1 MLAGI
6 DFGTSNC
13 SIGVWE
19 DNEPKL
25 IPLDKESTQ
34 LASALYTARSNM
46 KIGNI
51 DENELLK
58 RLGKAK
64 SEQTKNDKRAKE
76 DDSPIKIFSDSEL
89 ENRERGLMRRELAE
103 RTQKKYKDQAI
114 SDALYADSEIVF
126 GEQAIH
132 RHIQDPLNLNGY
144 FIKSPKSFLG
154 ADIKQQHID
163 LFSEII
169 TRILAFI
176 RNKAEENKGKK
187 IDSIVL
193 GRPVNFHGTIGEE
206 GNLQAINILEQCS
219 IAAGYK
225 NIEFLM
231 EPIAAALDFERGLEE
246 NVTVL
251 VLDAGGGTTDC
262 SVIKL
267 GPEYRNLSN
276 RNDTV
281 LGYTGTRIGGTDLDI
296 KLAIRKIMPEFGKDT
311 LLSTGLPI
319 PNSIFWDAVSIN
331 DVNAQSNFSSVITGR
346 NINQYLAQAQEK
358 KKVNRLK
365 YLYERKLSFRLNRSA
380 ELAKIHLSDRDPI
393 NLPINYIEND
403 FFIPISRLDLKDS
416 IEKEIDVF
424 ISLMKEA
431 EQQSNTKPDII
442 YVTGGTA
449 KSPIV
454 EDAIRSHFGNV
465 RIVIGDLFGSVTSGL
480 TTWAH
485 QIYQ

>member
-19 DNEPKL
+19 DNAPKL
-25 IPLDKESTQ
+25 IPLDEESTQ
-34 LASALYTARSNM
+34 LASALYTARS
-46 KIGNI
+46 KVEIENI
-51 DENELLK
+51 DENKLQK

-64 SEQTKNDKRAKE
+64 NEQKKEAKRAKE
-76 DDSPIKIFSDSEL
+76 DGSSIKTFSDSEL
-89 ENRERGLMRRELAE
+89 ENRERELMRRELAE
-103 RTQKKYKDQAI
+103 RAQKEYNDQTI

-126 GEQAIH
+126 GKQAILH
-132 RHIQDPLNLNGY
+132 HIQDPLNGY

-154 ADIKQQHID
+154 ADIRQHHID

-169 TRILAFI
+169 TRILSFI
-176 RNKAEENKGKK
+176 KNKAEENKGKK

-193 GRPVNFHGTIGEE
+193 GHPVNFHGTRGEE

-231 EPIAAALDFERGLEE
+231 EPIAAALDFERSLEE
-246 NVTVL
+246 NVIAL

-267 GPEYRNLSN
+267 GPAYKNLSV
-276 RNDTV
+276 RDDTI
-281 LGYTGTRIGGTDLDI
+281 LGYAGTRIGGTDLDI
-296 KLAIRKIMPEFGKDT
+296 KLAMRKIMPEFGKDA
-311 LLSTGLPI
+311 LLSTGLSI
-319 PNSIFWDAVSIN
+319 PNSIFWNAISIN
-331 DVNAQSNFSSVITGR
+331 DVNAQSEFLSNITGMD
-346 NINQYLAQAQEK
+346 INQYLTQTQEK

-365 YLYERKLSFRLNRSA
+365 RLYEEKLSFRLNRSA

-393 NLPINYIEND
+393 NLPIKYIEND
-403 FFIPISRLDLKDS
+403 FVIPISRLDLKDS
-416 IEKEIDVF
+416 IDRELDVF

-431 EQQSNTKPDII
+431 EKQSNTKPDII

-454 EDAIRSHFGNV
+454 EDAIRSNFGDV
-465 RIVIGDLFGSVTSGL
+465 RIIIGDLFGSVTSGL